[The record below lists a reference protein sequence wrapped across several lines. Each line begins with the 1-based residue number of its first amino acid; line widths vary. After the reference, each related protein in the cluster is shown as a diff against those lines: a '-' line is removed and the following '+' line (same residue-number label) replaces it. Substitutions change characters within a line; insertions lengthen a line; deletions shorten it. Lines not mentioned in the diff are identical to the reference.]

1 MTSYGKQILALV
13 QETRG
18 HLSAED
24 IFWQMKQ
31 NNPRVVLA
39 TVYNNLKALT
49 QQGLIRKVTVEGQAD
64 RYDRVTRHDHLLCAV
79 CGGLSDVVLPDM
91 TDWLREKTGEN
102 VLGYDLKLSYTC
114 LECQKARKN

>member
-114 LECQKARKN
+114 PECQKARKN